1 MTTAN
6 KVTICRILLIPF
18 FVVHTLYYVNTEQE
32 WHRYLV
38 ISAFMLA
45 AVLDAVDGF
54 IARRFNQHSELG
66 KILDPLA
73 DKLLLVSGIVLLSFD
88 HEPLLDRLPV
98 WLATTVISRDLLLL
112 LGLVVVTHVC
122 GKIKVRP
129 VLIGKAATVLQMACI
144 LWALFKW
151 SSQWLLM
158 WTVAAAVCTGLSGL
172 IYVWEGVRQLSASPA
187 SFPTKDETGK

>member
-18 FVVHTLYYVNTEQE
+18 FVVHTLYYVNTGQE
-32 WHRYLV
+32 WHRYLA
-38 ISAFMLA
+38 IIAFTLA
-45 AVLDAVDGF
+45 AVFDAVDGF

-73 DKLLLVSGIVLLSFD
+73 DKLLLVSGIVVLTFD
-88 HEPLLDRLPV
+88 HGPLLERLPL
-98 WLATTVISRDLLLL
+98 WLATTVISRDVLLL
-112 LGLVVVTHVC
+112 LGLIVISHVC
-122 GKIKVRP
+122 GRIKVRP
-129 VLIGKAATVLQMACI
+129 VLIGKVATVLQMVCI

-151 SSQWLLM
+151 SAQWLLI
-158 WTVAAAVCTGLSGL
+158 WTIAAAVCTGLSGL

-187 SFPTKDETGK
+187 SSPTRDDSLK